1 MSENAVDRLR
11 QEFND
16 LRRFL
21 QDKDGE
27 NLILVIEENFPKAL
41 LIAAASH
48 LERRLTEAVR
58 DFAKEITTEDHPLV
72 SLIEAKAIAR
82 QYHTWFNWRDAG
94 NANAFF
100 RLFGAAFEEY
110 ARDAV
115 RRCDVL
121 SDSIGAFL
129 EIGRDRN
136 LLVHRDFANFQ
147 LEKTSEDIYSL
158 YLSSTIFVDW
168 FPEAI
173 REFSRNGG
181 PAGAVTSV

>member
-1 MSENAVDRLR
+1 MSKNAVERLH

-16 LRRFL
+16 LRCFL
-21 QDKDGE
+21 QEKDGE
-27 NLILVIEENFPKAL
+27 SLIPVIEENFPKAL

-48 LERRLTEAVR
+48 FERLLTEAVR
-58 DFAKEITTEDHPLV
+58 GFAKEITTEDHPLV
-72 SLIEAKAIAR
+72 SLIEAKAITR
-82 QYHTWFNWRDAG
+82 QYHRWFIWDAR

-136 LLVHRDFANFQ
+136 LLVHQDFANFQ
-147 LEKTSEDIYSL
+147 IAKTSEDIYSL
-158 YLSSTIFVDW
+158 YLSATVFVDW

-181 PAGAVTSV
+181 PAGAVTQA

>member
-1 MSENAVDRLR
+1 MSKNAVERLH

-16 LRRFL
+16 LRCFL
-21 QDKDGE
+21 QENGGE
-27 NLILVIEENFPKAL
+27 NMILVIEENFSKAL

-48 LERRLTEAVR
+48 FERQLTDTVR
-58 DFAKEITTEDHPLV
+58 DFAKESTTEDHPLV
-72 SLIEAKAIAR
+72 SLIEAKAIRR
-82 QYHTWFNWRDAG
+82 QYHTWFSWHDAR

-100 RLFGAAFEEY
+100 RLFGATFEEY

-115 RRCDVL
+115 RRYDVL

-136 LLVHRDFANFQ
+136 LLVHQDFANYQ
-147 LEKTSEDIYSL
+147 IQKTSEDIYSL
-158 YLSSTIFVDW
+158 YLSTLFVDW
-168 FPEAI
+168 FRAAI
-173 REFSRNGG
+173 RVFSRNGG